1 MKEEKLQ
8 VGVIGVGSMGQHH
21 ARVYNELDSVA
32 LIGVTDADASRAESI
47 AAEYDTVA
55 MPLEELL
62 DTVDAVSVAVPT
74 QYHLETALACIEHGV
89 HILIEKPIAAN
100 EEEASEIIEAAED
113 ADIIVQVGH
122 IERFN
127 PAIQELDR
135 IVKAEDIVAIRTE
148 RLGPPPE
155 RDIQD
160 NTVIDLMIHDVDV
173 VTALLGDEP
182 TTVNALGMRENR
194 YASAT
199 LQFDS
204 GVVATLISSRLT
216 QRKVR
221 KLKITTK
228 DTFIEVDYIDQSIEI
243 HRQSAPE
250 FINKEDGMHYRH
262 ESVIERPQVES
273 HEPLKKEINSFV
285 ESISSNTTPVV
296 SGRDGLRALEL
307 VREIDASA
315 KEDSSE

>member
-1 MKEEKLQ
+1 L
-8 VGVIGVGSMGQHH
+8 VGV
-21 ARVYNELDSVA
+21 A
-32 LIGVTDADASRAESI
+32 DADSSQADRIAE
-47 AAEYDTVA
+47 EYETVA
-55 MPLEELL
+55 MREDKLLEA
-62 DTVDAVSVAVPT
+62 VDAVSVVVPT
-74 QYHLETALACIEHGV
+74 QYHLETALHCIEHGV
-89 HILIEKPIAAN
+89 HVLIEKPIAAN
-100 EEEASEIIEAAED
+100 KQAAVEIIEAAEA
-113 ADIIVQVGH
+113 ADVIVQVGH

-135 IVKAEDIVAIRTE
+135 IVKVEDIVAIRTE

-160 NTVIDLMIHDVDV
+160 NSVIDLMIHDVDV
-173 VTALLGDEP
+173 VTALLGGEP
-182 TTVNALGMRENR
+182 AAVSALGTRENK

-228 DTFIEVDYIDQSIEI
+228 DKFIEVDYLDQTIEI
-243 HRQSAPE
+243 YRQSAPE
-250 FINKEDGMHYRH
+250 FINKDDGIHYRH
-262 ESVIERPQVES
+262 ESVIERPQVKN
-273 HEPLKKEINSFV
+273 HEPLKKEIDSFV
-285 ESISSNTTPVV
+285 ESIRTNTTPVV

-307 VREIDASA
+307 VQEIDESA
-315 KEDSSE
+315 KENDQT